1 MERRKEETLSNVLL
15 RFLRMQGLET
25 PLAEHRL
32 LQSWETVVG
41 RMVAAKSRDLFVK
54 GQCLHVTLSL
64 SRASQRT
71 DHAQDGTGAS
81 AERKSRSERHQRHR
95 VSLRNPRGEGVEA
108 SLHECSFCVEH
119 ESRGMSECSYNK

>member
-54 GQCLHVTLSL
+54 GQCLHVSL
-64 SRASQRT
+64 SSPVL
-71 DHAQDGTGAS
+71 
-81 AERKSRSERHQRHR
+81 RSELTMRKTELVR
-95 VSLRNPRGEGVEA
+95 LLNEKAEA
-108 SLHECSFCVEH
+108 NVINDIAFH
-119 ESRGMSECSYNK
+119 

>member
-54 GQCLHVTLSL
+54 GQCLHVTLSSPVL
-64 SRASQRT
+64 
-71 DHAQDGTGAS
+71 
-81 AERKSRSERHQRHR
+81 RSELTMRKTELVRLLNEKAEANVINDIAFHR
-95 VSLRNPRGEGVEA
+95 GIHAEKAQKPRSMNAHFVWNTNHA
-108 SLHECSFCVEH
+108 D
-119 ESRGMSECSYNK
+119 